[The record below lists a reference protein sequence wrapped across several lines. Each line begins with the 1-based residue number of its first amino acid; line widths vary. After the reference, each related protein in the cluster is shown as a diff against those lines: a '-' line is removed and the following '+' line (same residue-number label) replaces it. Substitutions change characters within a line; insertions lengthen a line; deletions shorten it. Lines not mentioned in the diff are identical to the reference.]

1 MTIAGFKITKNH
13 IITLAIVAGVIGLI
27 GFKNSLERKA
37 SEEDAK
43 QKAKEAAEEYQR
55 THQQG
60 TEFSYD
66 YDAVLQKN
74 LVKKYGDPPEGF
86 KWSVTGDLVAV
97 GSDTMNAED
106 VLYTYLRSLSMLDFY
121 TAQEY
126 SEDSNVVSTYQDYY
140 ANYGIEDYYDDFL
153 RKQYKYALTTLE
165 ILQIGDTAVFADGTE
180 NVTVKLNM
188 IDLTDKDFW
197 LKDKD
202 TLFDTLFNYKVYQD
216 DDTKADQYLYDYIY
230 KLYEQG
236 SLPKKEVDVEIVL
249 GKSAGGG
256 WLVTN
261 DKELDAALGY
271 DWGTD
276 IAKFIQDE
284 YQQYELKRTL
294 KESLDKGDD

>member
-1 MTIAGFKITKNH
+1 MTIAGFKITKNQ
-13 IITLAIVAGVIGLI
+13 IITLAVVAGVIGLI

-230 KLYEQG
+230 NLYEKG